1 MIKLGFRRN
10 SIYIIQYFIYYY
22 VRRIIK
28 LSISQI
34 FEFNDSIIFS
44 LIMHLGE
51 FFGGLFSFLYQNTFI
66 KQSREPIKLSGI
78 KLIGNK
84 KKMNRADKLYKIGL
98 LIFFAAFF
106 DFTEYLLI
114 NYYIPRIS
122 ATRMS
127 PTYDLRFNSITTI
140 SSSLIFTY
148 ALRLKTGRHQFYSL
162 LITGICL
169 ALVVIIELIYNINI
183 LNSFVSLLFA
193 YLLTIMALSL
203 MSFTDTIEKYLY
215 EFNFLNP
222 LLILLLESIFGL
234 IFVSIFSIINSP
246 FEEITKK
253 YNKLKGGEF
262 VFLIILLFFYLIFSS
277 LVNIFKVLSNIFY
290 SPMAKSVS
298 SYVLNPIMI
307 IYSFFFQNDFISN
320 GEQNITYFIINI
332 ILSIIIVFF
341 GCVYNEFFVLH
352 CFGLDYETHKE
363 IATRAGSQDLEF
375 NELSGI
381 NENDDDEDDF

>member
-1 MIKLGFRRN
+1 
-10 SIYIIQYFIYYY
+10 
-22 VRRIIK
+22 
-28 LSISQI
+28 
-34 FEFNDSIIFS
+34 
-44 LIMHLGE
+44 MHLGE

-106 DFTEYLLI
+106 DFTEYILI

-183 LNSFVSLLFA
+183 LNSFGSLLFA

-234 IFVSIFSIINSP
+234 IFVCIFSIINSP
-246 FEEITKK
+246 FKEITKK

-307 IYSFFFQNDFISN
+307 IFWMCI
-320 GEQNITYFIINI
+320 
-332 ILSIIIVFF
+332 
-341 GCVYNEFFVLH
+341 
-352 CFGLDYETHKE
+352 
-363 IATRAGSQDLEF
+363 
-375 NELSGI
+375 
-381 NENDDDEDDF
+381 